1 MVAGAGMWRELA
13 AAFCAGEGIVVGDRV
28 RYEITRAASACG
40 HLGMTSAGGGGGGGG
55 GGVGVPRRVV
65 VQAQRPTTA
74 QLTYSRKS
82 PRVAPSSP
90 GEDGLNGPEWLQ
102 LVQGL
107 PTG

>member
-1 MVAGAGMWRELA
+1 MWMA
-13 AAFCAGEGIVVGDRV
+13 
-28 RYEITRAASACG
+28 
-40 HLGMTSAGGGGGGGG
+40 GGGGGG

-90 GEDGLNGPEWLQ
+90 GEDGLNGPEWLPV
-102 LVQGL
+102 VQGL